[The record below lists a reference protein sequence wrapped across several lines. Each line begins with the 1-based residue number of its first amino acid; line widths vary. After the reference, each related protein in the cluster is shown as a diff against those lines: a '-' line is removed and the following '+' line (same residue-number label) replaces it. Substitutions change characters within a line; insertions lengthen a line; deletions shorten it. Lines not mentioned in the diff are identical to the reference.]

1 MVVVGHQAVGH
12 NMHRFFSDNV
22 AKLLEK
28 IEIVFSLE
36 KNILAVVTSI
46 VEMVILPWYQVALR
60 SRHGSTA

>member
-1 MVVVGHQAVGH
+1 
-12 NMHRFFSDNV
+12 MHRFFSDNV